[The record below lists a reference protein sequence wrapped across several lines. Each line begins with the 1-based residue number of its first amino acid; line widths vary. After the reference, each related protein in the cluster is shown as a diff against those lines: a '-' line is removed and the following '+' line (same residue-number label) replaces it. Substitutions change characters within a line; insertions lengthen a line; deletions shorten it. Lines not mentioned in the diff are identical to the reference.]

1 MTTPT
6 VTINARPAKN
16 RPAGGPVA
24 VKKRASKEGAWEK
37 IKFGDV
43 VITARRPSDADIER
57 NVDLGVAAL
66 ARALPR
72 LLRPGVRLYPK
83 KDVPLYWVDPENP
96 GGFVRKLNGKI
107 QHGVLENGQ
116 FKATD

>member
-1 MTTPT
+1 MQP
-6 VTINARPAKN
+6 RSAKN
-16 RPAGGPVA
+16 RPVAGLAA
-24 VKKRASKEGAWEK
+24 VSKRVSKAGVWEK

-43 VITARRPSDADIER
+43 VITAQRPSDAEIQR
-57 NVDLGVAAL
+57 NAELSSAAL
-66 ARALPR
+66 ARALPK

-96 GGFVRKLNGKI
+96 GGFIRKLNGKL
-107 QHGVLENGQ
+107 QHGVLEDGQ